1 MSQVPA
7 LSSVHF
13 SKHNE
18 KFVSF
23 AKPTPA
29 ALEITSQGI
38 STSTSSGR
46 QLKVAMSSCWTNYL
60 FIAFVSE
67 RLLKQ
72 SSP

>member
-13 SKHNE
+13 SKHSK

-29 ALEITSQGI
+29 ALEITSQSI
-38 STSTSSGR
+38 ATSMSLYR
-46 QLKVAMSSCWTNYL
+46 QLKIAVSSC
-60 FIAFVSE
+60 
-67 RLLKQ
+67 
-72 SSP
+72 